1 MGCPEGN
8 LITTKKVR
16 EHQNYSLFLE
26 FNGVLNS
33 FLPRIF
39 HRVREGVNLVM
50 IPAFT
55 LILDVDDNW
64 GSYLAFHTFL

>member
-8 LITTKKVR
+8 DHHQKVPK
-16 EHQNYSLFLE
+16 HQNYSLFLE
-26 FNGVLNS
+26 FNGGLNS

-39 HRVREGVNLVM
+39 HKVKEDVNMMM
-50 IPAFT
+50 IAAFT

-64 GSYLAFHTFL
+64 GSYFAFQTFL